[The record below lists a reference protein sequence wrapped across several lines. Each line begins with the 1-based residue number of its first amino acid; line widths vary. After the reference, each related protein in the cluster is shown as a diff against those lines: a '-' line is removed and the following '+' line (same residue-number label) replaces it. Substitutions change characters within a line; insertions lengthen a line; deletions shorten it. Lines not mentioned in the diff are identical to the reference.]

1 MLHHAQPTQH
11 FISWH
16 WQLLGQSWTNIQCQ
30 CTGKIALSVQ
40 SGPWPVSSGTASC
53 VGSDRGSLSIKPF
66 HAPPAP
72 SAPSPCYPRQL
83 PVTDHPPGSHQQ
95 TPGSRRTQEHY
106 STPEAHHSPSAPS
119 NTGSTQES
127 TLGLRLSLAS
137 LCPFKMGVVW
147 FLQPLGD
154 REEDLVGY
162 MEGPGI
168 EQNNAVL
175 GQTEPHNHPAP
186 QAAPSAHTP
195 SSRAI
200 ATLTEPA
207 THLADSWSRQR
218 DWNYQR
224 SPYKLY
230 CTLGPPGW
238 VIQTIALFTAL

>member
-106 STPEAHHSPSAPS
+106 STPEAQCPIKHRFHTGIHTWPQIKFGITVPFQNGGCLVSP
-119 NTGSTQES
+119 
-127 TLGLRLSLAS
+127 AS
-137 LCPFKMGVVW
+137 W
-147 FLQPLGD
+147 
-154 REEDLVGY
+154 
-162 MEGPGI
+162 
-168 EQNNAVL
+168 
-175 GQTEPHNHPAP
+175 
-186 QAAPSAHTP
+186 
-195 SSRAI
+195 
-200 ATLTEPA
+200 
-207 THLADSWSRQR
+207 RQR
-218 DWNYQR
+218 GR
-224 SPYKLY
+224 FGGLY
-230 CTLGPPGW
+230 GRARNRAEQCCAG
-238 VIQTIALFTAL
+238 AD

>member
-1 MLHHAQPTQH
+1 MHLLPHQH
-11 FISWH
+11 
-16 WQLLGQSWTNIQCQ
+16 Q
-30 CTGKIALSVQ
+30 
-40 SGPWPVSSGTASC
+40 
-53 VGSDRGSLSIKPF
+53 
-66 HAPPAP
+66 APAI
-72 SAPSPCYPRQL
+72 
-83 PVTDHPPGSHQQ
+83 PGSCQSQITLQDPISKHQA
-95 TPGSRRTQEHY
+95 PGGHR
-106 STPEAHHSPSAPS
+106 STTAHQKPSAPS